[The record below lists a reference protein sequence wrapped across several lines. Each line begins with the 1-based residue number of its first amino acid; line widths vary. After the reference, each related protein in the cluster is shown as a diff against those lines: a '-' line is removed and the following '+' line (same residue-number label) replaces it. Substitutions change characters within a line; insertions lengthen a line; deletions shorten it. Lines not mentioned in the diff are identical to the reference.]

1 MITYK
6 WLVEKM
12 VTTGTNNAV
21 THVYWRCHGTNGQ
34 LDASCA
40 GIRELILG
48 DIFVPYG
55 QLTEAQVLDWCF
67 APETITWTDVNDVEQ
82 SITKLLKNEAEA
94 QIAGQIERQLN
105 QKSVEP
111 TLPWI

>member
-21 THVYWRCHGTNGQ
+21 THVYWRCHGSNGQ

-48 DIFVPYG
+48 DAFVPYD
-55 QLTEAQVLDWCF
+55 QLTEQQVLDWCF
-67 APETITWTDVNDVEQ
+67 APETHTWIDRNNVEQ
-82 SITKLLKNEAEA
+82 SITKLLKEEGETQVAN
-94 QIAGQIERQLN
+94 QIARQFA
-105 QKSVEP
+105 QKTAEP
-111 TLPWI
+111 ALPWL